1 MLEESLETLREK
13 SQKEISFALLYTL
26 LTKRHSTIHEIAES
40 AGVKEI
46 EVLNWINGEPI
57 PKDKVLLLGSKLNP
71 TYQEFINLL
80 SIRKSFDLNDLSA
93 DSVRENIEIHKLQE
107 EIETTW
113 IEISSFIE
121 KSHNEAFEY
130 FRDQAHKNLIL
141 GALSGKKE
149 ISFLIIPPSQENEK
163 KFINL
168 NPEFTDQ
175 SDLYTFMC
183 KKLSNYLNESGIH
196 YYHLNAEEYITHQ
209 QLRLEEQVNNFQ
221 QSLGSLKNLED
232 WESEYTDN
240 LRERKNIEEKIR
252 EIECLTPDSL
262 PQYFFNSKDI
272 SELNL
277 SEHQIKKL
285 NCINCSYENLEEP
298 RYFID
303 DTESPDVIDLTDEKT
318 IFNQYLLRWLD
329 DYMGQDFVKFIFDE
343 VIEKSL
349 SQSEAKFNFYSFDIL
364 PTILKLYIEKLR
376 PKHKE
381 EINYVKKELES
392 LISEV
397 ESKKHFQ
404 YKSIKKIITMIDD
417 LLIKH
422 VHTFVNFRSR
432 SEVLEKIYA
441 NTALVLADLEK
452 DIPNFSLLLDA
463 PFGPWL
469 DYVLFPISYGHE
481 KKLMNMIIKGEQI
494 ELIFTSVGYKSQ
506 ILADKKYPG
515 LSILSISL

>member
-1 MLEESLETLREK
+1 MLEETLEIIKERGK
-13 SQKEISFALLYTL
+13 KEISFALLYTL
-26 LTKRHSTIHEIAES
+26 LSKKKLTIYEIAKKCN
-40 AGVKEI
+40 VKEI
-46 EVLNWINGEPI
+46 EVLNWINGESI
-57 PKDKVLLLGSKLNP
+57 PKDKLLLLGAALNP
-71 TYQEFINLL
+71 TYQDFANLL

-168 NPEFTDQ
+168 NSEFTNQ

-209 QLRLEEQVNNFQ
+209 QLRLEEQVNNLQ
-221 QSLGSLKNLED
+221 QSLGSFKNLED

-240 LRERKNIEEKIR
+240 LRERKNIEEKIK
-252 EIECLTPDSL
+252 EIEFLTPDSL
-262 PQYFFNSKDI
+262 PHYFFNSKDI

-277 SEHQIKKL
+277 SDHQIKKL

-303 DTESPDVIDLTDEKT
+303 DTESPDVIDLTYKKT

-343 VIEKSL
+343 VVKKSL
-349 SQSEAKFNFYSFDIL
+349 TQSKANFNFYSFDIL
-364 PTILKLYIEKLR
+364 PTILRLYIEKLR
-376 PKHKE
+376 PKLKE
-381 EINYVKKELES
+381 EINDVKKELEGF
-392 LISEV
+392 IAEI

-404 YKSIKKIITMIDD
+404 YKSIRKIFKMIDN
-417 LLIKH
+417 LL
-422 VHTFVNFRSR
+422 VNQVNTFVNFHLR
-432 SEVLEKIYA
+432 SEYLEKIHK

-481 KKLMNMIIKGEQI
+481 KKLMNMIIKGEQMH
-494 ELIFTSVGYKSQ
+494 LIFTSVGYKSQ
-506 ILADKKYPG
+506 ILDDKKYPG
-515 LSILSISL
+515 LSVLSISL

>member
-1 MLEESLETLREK
+1 MLEETLEIIKERGK
-13 SQKEISFALLYTL
+13 KEISFALLYTL
-26 LTKRHSTIHEIAES
+26 LSKKKLTIYEIAEKCN
-40 AGVKEI
+40 VKEI
-46 EVLNWINGEPI
+46 EVLNWINGESI
-57 PKDKVLLLGSKLNP
+57 PKDKLLLLGATLNP
-71 TYQEFINLL
+71 TYQDFTNLL

-93 DSVRENIEIHKLQE
+93 DSVRENIEIHKLHEQ
-107 EIETTW
+107 IETTW
-113 IEISSFIE
+113 IEISNFIE

-130 FRDQAHKNLIL
+130 FRNQAHKNLIL

-168 NPEFTDQ
+168 NPEFTDH

-183 KKLSNYLNESGIH
+183 EKLSNYLNEGGIH
-196 YYHLNAEEYITHQ
+196 YYHLNAEEYIIHE
-209 QLRLEEQVNNFQ
+209 QLRLEEQINNLQ
-221 QSLGSLKNLED
+221 QSLGFLQNLED

-240 LRERKNIEEKIR
+240 LRERKNIEEKIKK
-252 EIECLTPDSL
+252 IKCLTPDSL

-285 NCINCSYENLEEP
+285 NCINCLYENLEEP

-343 VIEKSL
+343 VIKKSL
-349 SQSEAKFNFYSFDIL
+349 TQSEAKFNFYSFDIL
-364 PTILKLYIEKLR
+364 PTILKLYIKKLR

-404 YKSIKKIITMIDD
+404 YKPIKKIIKMIDD
-417 LLIKH
+417 LLIKYT
-422 VHTFVNFRSR
+422 HTFVNFRSR
-432 SEVLEKIYA
+432 SEALEKFYA
-441 NTALVLADLEK
+441 NTTLVLADLEK

-469 DYVLFPISYGHE
+469 DYVLFPIFYDHE
-481 KKLMNMIIKGEQI
+481 KKLMNMIIKREQFQ
-494 ELIFTSVGYKSQ
+494 LIFTSIGYKSQ
-506 ILADKKYPG
+506 ILDDKEYPG
-515 LSILSISL
+515 LSVLSVSL

>member
-1 MLEESLETLREK
+1 MVEDSLEVLKEK

-26 LTKRHSTIHEIAES
+26 LTKKKLTIYEVAEKCS
-40 AGVKEI
+40 VKET
-46 EVLNWINGEPI
+46 EVLNWINGESI
-57 PKDKVLLLGSKLNP
+57 SKDKVLLLGATLNP
-71 TYQEFINLL
+71 TYKDFTNLL
-80 SIRKSFDLNDLSA
+80 SIKKSYDLKDLSA
-93 DSVRENIEIHKLQE
+93 DSLRENIEIRKLQE
-107 EIETTW
+107 EIETKW

-121 KSHNEAFEY
+121 KSHYEVFKY
-130 FRDQAHKNLIL
+130 FSDQSHKNLIL
-141 GALSGKKE
+141 GALSGEKE
-149 ISFLIIPPSQENEK
+149 ISFLIIPPSKENEK
-163 KFINL
+163 KFRNL

-175 SDLYTFMC
+175 SDLYTLMS
-183 KKLSNYLNESGIH
+183 KQLSNYLNEIGIQH
-196 YYHLNAEEYITHQ
+196 YYLNAEEYIDNE
-209 QLRLEEQVNNFQ
+209 QLILEERVYNLQ
-221 QSLGSLKNLED
+221 QSLVSMDNLED
-232 WESEYTDN
+232 WEDEYRDN
-240 LRERKNIEEKIR
+240 LRERKNIENKIR
-252 EIECLTPDSL
+252 ELECLIPKSL
-262 PQYFFNSKDI
+262 PHYFINSKDI

-277 SEHQIKKL
+277 TEHQIKKL

-303 DTESPDVIDLTDEKT
+303 DTESPDVIDLTYKKT

-343 VIEKSL
+343 VVKKSL
-349 SQSEAKFNFYSFDIL
+349 TQSKANFNFYSFDIL

-376 PKHKE
+376 PKLKE

-404 YKSIKKIITMIDD
+404 YKPIKKIITMIDD

-441 NTALVLADLEK
+441 NASLALGELEK
-452 DIPNFSLLLDA
+452 EIPNFSLLLDA
-463 PFGPWL
+463 PFGPWV

-481 KKLMNMIIKGEQI
+481 KKLMNMIIKSEQI

-515 LSILSISL
+515 LSVLSISL